1 MLHACAAGG
10 AAGRRC
16 ELPAVVWCGS
26 GILTILTSRII
37 LTPTIRGRNWPVG
50 VHERRTGRARRT
62 WRARRRR
69 RINVWHA
76 GWRGAGVGGWL
87 WYIIDSDFLAILMA
101 ILWS

>member
-1 MLHACAAGG
+1 MSCRL
-10 AAGRRC
+10 
-16 ELPAVVWCGS
+16 WCGVEC
-26 GILTILTSRII
+26 GILTSRII
-37 LTPTIRGRNWPVG
+37 LTPTSQGRNWPVG
-50 VHERRTGRARRT
+50 VHERRTARTRRT

-87 WYIIDSDFLAILMA
+87 WYIIDSDFLAIPMA